1 MFKDTKA
8 FSGFAVDDMAKARE
22 FYEQTLGIRVSDDN
36 GLLTLH
42 LAGGER
48 PTLIYPKPDFEP
60 ATYTILNFPV
70 SDIDEAVDALA
81 GRGVDFEIYAAS
93 DRTRR
98 ASRATP
104 GRRSR
109 GSANPPGTSSRYC
122 SSIEIMFQV
131 TERLDATQKTLNVLD
146 ALDASASRLAD
157 IAERARLPKSTVH
170 RILRRLV
177 EYGYARAEGDGRYVL
192 GPRVLTMAG
201 AALQR
206 LDAATWAR
214 PVLGAL
220 HAEVG
225 HTVHFAMLSDDE
237 AVYLEKLVDPNLPY
251 QFASRVGGRIPLHC
265 TAMGKALLAAMDRG
279 AAREL
284 LGRREL
290 VRRTAN
296 TFVTVA
302 AMDAELDRIGARGF
316 AIDDEENERNIR
328 CVGAA
333 VRDHRGL
340 PSHAISVSALTVEV
354 SVEDAMALGPR
365 VVAAAHAVS
374 AVLGAPPDP
383 TITA

>member
-1 MFKDTKA
+1 
-8 FSGFAVDDMAKARE
+8 
-22 FYEQTLGIRVSDDN
+22 
-36 GLLTLH
+36 
-42 LAGGER
+42 
-48 PTLIYPKPDFEP
+48 
-60 ATYTILNFPV
+60 
-70 SDIDEAVDALA
+70 
-81 GRGVDFEIYAAS
+81 
-93 DRTRR
+93 
-98 ASRATP
+98 
-104 GRRSR
+104 
-109 GSANPPGTSSRYC
+109 
-122 SSIEIMFQV
+122 
-131 TERLDATQKTLNVLD
+131 
-146 ALDASASRLAD
+146 
-157 IAERARLPKSTVH
+157 
-170 RILRRLV
+170 
-177 EYGYARAEGDGRYVL
+177 
-192 GPRVLTMAG
+192 MAG

-302 AMDAELDRIGARGF
+302 AMDAELDRIRARGF